1 MTSLDVQRFLVDW
14 MLTTIKSDVDA
25 WTTPSALILRADGVT
40 VEPKVE
46 SHGPTTSECTQV
58 AGLLMLPLLAAAA
71 QASV

>member
-1 MTSLDVQRFLVDW
+1 MTSSAVRCFPADW
-14 MLTTIKSDVDA
+14 MLARIKSDVDA